1 MKHSEELASLK
12 TFFKDAITAL
22 MKEQTADVTKLQ
34 TEFKSVLKK
43 YKAELKAAVALNKE
57 LEKKE
62 RQAGERV
69 KQIESKMA

>member
-1 MKHSEELASLK
+1 
-12 TFFKDAITAL
+12 

-34 TEFKSVLKK
+34 TEFKSVLNK
-43 YKAELKAAVALNKE
+43 YKAELKAAVAINKE